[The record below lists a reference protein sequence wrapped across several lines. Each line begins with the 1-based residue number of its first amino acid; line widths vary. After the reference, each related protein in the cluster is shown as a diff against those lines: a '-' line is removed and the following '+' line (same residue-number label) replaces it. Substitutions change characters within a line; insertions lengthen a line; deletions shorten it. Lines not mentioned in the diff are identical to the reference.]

1 MIEEG
6 ESLAARAIFHK
17 NEAEKVNR
25 KNTGADSNGG
35 CRDFMHDGIESCV
48 REQIYVAVI
57 KETTNDIK
65 SSVDVLTSPGNLEK
79 VSSINSNNFVPVMVD
94 QMSKY
99 EHCLAVNSVNSNLV
113 ECNAKWIHGGEA
125 ETTLENERFE
135 NFIRERI
142 NREVFAGAI
151 KFIQSAIMAQNEL
164 GKNAEEKES
173 TPQIYQSSELLNNGE
188 GFSFEGNKSSQVCAK
203 LDDLHEDLRISIE
216 SPRESTSITNDA
228 QEKEHSSS
236 SQDNKEEVDV
246 EEHVVKPILD
256 FMKKVTDFELS
267 MQEKLTHNITRYDHE
282 TFSSFSND
290 ALFV

>member
-1 MIEEG
+1 M
-6 ESLAARAIFHK
+6 
-17 NEAEKVNR
+17 
-25 KNTGADSNGG
+25 
-35 CRDFMHDGIESCV
+35 
-48 REQIYVAVI
+48 
-57 KETTNDIK
+57 
-65 SSVDVLTSPGNLEK
+65 
-79 VSSINSNNFVPVMVD
+79 
-94 QMSKY
+94 
-99 EHCLAVNSVNSNLV
+99 
-113 ECNAKWIHGGEA
+113 ECNAKCLHGEEA

-142 NREVFAGAI
+142 NREVFTGAI

-216 SPRESTSITNDA
+216 CPRESTSITNDA

-282 TFSSFSND
+282 TFSSFSSD
-290 ALFV
+290 ALLV